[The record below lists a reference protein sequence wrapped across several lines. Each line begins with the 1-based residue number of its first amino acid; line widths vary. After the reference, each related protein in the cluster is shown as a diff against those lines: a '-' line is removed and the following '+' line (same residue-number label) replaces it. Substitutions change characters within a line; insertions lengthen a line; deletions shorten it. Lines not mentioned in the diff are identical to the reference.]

1 MLTRNNTA
9 TRDNANLTKV
19 NIADAYNLT
28 QISALVVITIPP
40 YKSTISG
47 DR

>member
-1 MLTRNNTA
+1 MSTLPPLTITA
-9 TRDNANLTKV
+9 GYKTDMTAV
-19 NIADAYNLT
+19 DDLT
-28 QISALVVITIPP
+28 QMSALVVIVIPP